1 MSHQAGTSLVETIAT
16 LAIIALFLGGALAN
30 LEPAEAPLQTGSM
43 LVEGLILQARSSAMA
58 TTSAYRIVPDG
69 AGRLLTEHAD
79 RCSDASWTSEP
90 GNALDLPDEVTLS
103 DTDWTVCFG
112 RRGLSTANLT
122 VTLVHPD
129 FGSRQV
135 EVLLGGTT
143 RVLS

>member
-1 MSHQAGTSLVETIAT
+1 
-16 LAIIALFLGGALAN
+16 
-30 LEPAEAPLQTGSM
+30 
-43 LVEGLILQARSSAMA
+43 MA

-79 RCSDASWTSEP
+79 RCGDVSWTSEP

-112 RRGLSTANLT
+112 RRGLSTDNLT
-122 VTLVHPD
+122 LTLVHPEY
-129 FGSRQV
+129 GSRQI

-143 RVLS
+143 RVLP

>member
-1 MSHQAGTSLVETIAT
+1 MSRQAGTSLIETIAT
-16 LAIIALFLGGALAN
+16 LAIIALFLGGTLAN

-58 TTSAYRIVPDG
+58 TTSAYRIVPVG
-69 AGRLLTEHAD
+69 AGRLLNEHAD

-112 RRGLSTANLT
+112 RRGLSTDNLT
-122 VTLVHPD
+122 LTLVHPEY
-129 FGSRQV
+129 GSRQI

-143 RVLS
+143 RVLP